1 MYKII
6 IILLVTLILFPNIG
20 SGYQPAVVSANPVAS
35 KIGLEILNK
44 GGSAADAA
52 IATAFALTVV
62 EPHNSGLGGGGFLL
76 YYDAREEKFSFVDYR
91 EVSPQNIQSAFYKKN
106 PKLMES
112 GIYSVAVPG
121 FLLGMETIHKKWRRV
136 SWPALLDPSI
146 KLAKKGIS
154 FSGRMKDEIKNTQ
167 DRNQE
172 AYGEIR
178 DYVIPQDGKGLK
190 TLEEDLAK
198 TLENIQTGGSAVFY
212 RGELAKKIA
221 SFMKEAKGLMTLDD
235 LKNYRVYF
243 REPFEFEFADNRIIS
258 APLPSSGGRGL
269 NYLFKRAIIYHLE
282 KYNPTNPRTYEIL
295 LDALK
300 NYMDYR
306 AVALGDTSD
315 NIVGHTTHLSVIDQE
330 GNMAAMTNTLN
341 YPFGSGVVVPGT
353 GIILNNEMG
362 DFSLDATTANRLR
375 PATRPLSSMSP
386 TFVFKNDEPYLIIGT
401 PGGTTIPQNIFQ
413 ILFYDMKWGNSLT
426 RAIAQPKIYYSK
438 TDDEVVAEDA
448 LKKNIVKEL
457 QKTNSVRIKPTQ
469 GNVQAL
475 LIKSVKRTEPY
486 SDPRG
491 EGGAALGKP

>member
-1 MYKII
+1 MNKFI
-6 IILLVTLILFPNIG
+6 IILVVLILFPNIG

-52 IATAFALTVV
+52 IATAFALGVV

-91 EVSPQNIQSAFYKKN
+91 EVSPQNIQSAFFKKK
-106 PKLMES
+106 PEFMES

-121 FLLGMETIHKKWRRV
+121 FLLGMETIHKKWRRI
-136 SWPALLDPSI
+136 SWPAILDPAI

-167 DRNQE
+167 DRHQE
-172 AYGEIR
+172 AYGTVGVSIISSE
-178 DYVIPQDGKGLK
+178 GKFLK
-190 TLEEDLAK
+190 SQQEDMAK
-198 TLENIQTGGSAVFY
+198 TLQDIQTGGSAVFY
-212 RGELAKKIA
+212 RGGLAKKIA
-221 SFMKEAKGLMTLDD
+221 VFMKEAKGLMTIDD
-235 LKNYRVYF
+235 LKNYHVYF
-243 REPFEFEFADNRIIS
+243 REPFEFEFENNRIIS

-282 KYNPTNPRTYEIL
+282 TFSPLNPRTYEIL

-353 GIILNNEMG
+353 GIILNNEMA
-362 DFSLDATTANRLR
+362 DFSLDANTANRLR
-375 PATRPLSSMSP
+375 PASRPLSSMSP
-386 TFVFKNDEPYLIIGT
+386 TFIFKDDKPHLIIGT
-401 PGGTTIPQNIFQ
+401 PGGTTIPQNLFQ
-413 ILFYDMKWGNSLT
+413 ILFYDIKWGSSLK

-438 TDDEVVAEDA
+438 IENEVVVEGAIKKSIVEE
-448 LKKNIVKEL
+448 LK
-457 QKTNSVRIKPTQ
+457 KTNSVRVKPTQ

-475 LIKSVKRTEPY
+475 LIKSIKRTESY